1 MSSGAARDTRS
12 GFPRVHVYSTAVWQ
26 STCLLASARTS
37 HKAPSWGR
45 KIFWRRLGADAPP
58 SCPASRRSA
67 SCRALCPR
75 PRAHPAPCPPRPAPR
90 SASTA
95 GVQSS
100 WARCSSCRATTP
112 RRRPRRRAWCL
123 RASGGFRCARRDARR
138 RPLRGRL
145 SLGFR
150 RAARARDALPP
161 PAARLGRATRPWATG
176 LRRDLARI
184 GPARAGIRQKSLAV
198 PWGRRR
204 RSQLARPSAPLT
216 AAAAT
221 DREKHWPPG
230 VGAAQRRAAEA
241 APEVRWRESHNTRPS
256 LAVLASCAAP
266 RTAAICPPRA
276 RVPLGLL
283 PLRAAAPR
291 NRASGRRSAAA
302 GALHAE

>member
-58 SCPASRRSA
+58 SCPTSRRSA

-150 RAARARDALPP
+150 RAARALPP

-184 GPARAGIRQKSLAV
+184 GPARAGIRKS
-198 PWGRRR
+198 R
-204 RSQLARPSAPLT
+204 
-216 AAAAT
+216 
-221 DREKHWPPG
+221 WPG
-230 VGAAQRRAAEA
+230 ALGAAQALPAR
-241 APEVRWRESHNTRPS
+241 APERPLDRRRGHRS
-256 LAVLASCAAP
+256 
-266 RTAAICPPRA
+266 RTALAT
-276 RVPLGLL
+276 G
-283 PLRAAAPR
+283 
-291 NRASGRRSAAA
+291 SGCSATTS
-302 GALHAE
+302 G